1 MDKHTHLAAPVRR
14 AEALRRAQRQAASM
28 RRLAWGLALASL
40 MLAVALPLA
49 GAGQA

>member
-1 MDKHTHLAAPVRR
+1 MDKHTHLAAPVRC
-14 AEALRRAQRQAASM
+14 AQRQAASM

-49 GAGQA
+49 GAGSA